1 MSFESDLL
9 KDKFAPFN
17 VEKNNLTEQTIEMP
31 LSEYQSLNHQLNF
44 LLQRCSSLER
54 LLLFSDISSVPRVVH
69 DFRAMSQFYLLQL
82 AKEIESYRFCPDER
96 AELIDFLD
104 YLHSVTHEIED
115 LLLIEKE

>member
-1 MSFESDLL
+1 MAIESHLNAKKQNSFN
-9 KDKFAPFN
+9 KDKANSSF
-17 VEKNNLTEQTIEMP
+17 QQI
-31 LSEYQSLNHQLNF
+31 Q
-44 LLQRCSSLER
+44 LLQQRCLNLER
-54 LLLFSDISSVPRVVH
+54 LIMFTDISTVPHVVH
-69 DFRAMSQFYLLQL
+69 DFKAMSQFYLLQL